1 MAIKKIAFDTKNK
14 LACGVV
20 FDTEADALKHLPDGE
35 GGHETAGPE
44 WKVFDVD
51 YDPSVDYISSYE
63 LNAEGTALVNPVAG
77 KTIAEQTA
85 YCEQRY
91 EQYCLN
97 KEKGVK
103 KHQVKI
109 WAKVY
114 IEDLKWKINR
124 AKDIDAINGNNDA
137 LRAAY
142 QERQDVRDKSNAAEA
157 AIEALTTEAAVRE
170 FDPKDWI
177 NS

>member
-1 MAIKKIAFDTKNK
+1 MAIKKLAYDTTHK
-14 LACGVV
+14 LVCGIV
-20 FDTEADALKHLPDGE
+20 FDTEAEALKHLPDGD

-44 WKVFDVD
+44 WKIFDVD
-51 YDPSVDYISSYE
+51 YDPTTDYISSYE
-63 LNAEGTALVNPVAG
+63 LNAAGTALVNPVAG
-77 KTIAEQTA
+77 KTIAEQTK

-91 EQYCLN
+91 TDSI
-97 KEKGVK
+97 KEKEKHVK

-114 IEDLKWKINR
+114 IEELVWKINR
-124 AKDIDAINGNNDA
+124 AKDIDAVNGNNDA

-142 QERQDVRDKSNAAEA
+142 QERQDIRDKSNAAEA
-157 AIEALTTEAAVRE
+157 AIDALTTEQAVRD
-170 FDPKDWI
+170 FDPKNWI

>member
-1 MAIKKIAFDTKNK
+1 MAIKKLAYDTTNK
-14 LACGVV
+14 LVCGIV
-20 FDTEADALKHLPDGE
+20 FDTEAEALKHLPDGD

-44 WKVFDVD
+44 WKIFDVD
-51 YDPSVDYISSYE
+51 YDPTTDYISSYE
-63 LNAEGTALVNPVAG
+63 LNAAGTALVNPVAG
-77 KTIAEQTA
+77 KTIAEQTT

-91 EQYCLN
+91 TDSI
-97 KEKGVK
+97 KEKEKHVK

-109 WAKVY
+109 WAKEY
-114 IEDLKWKINR
+114 IEALAWKINR

-142 QERQDVRDKSNAAEA
+142 QERQDIRDKSNAAEA
-157 AIEALTTEAAVRE
+157 AIDALTTEQEVRD
-170 FDPKDWI
+170 FDPKNWI